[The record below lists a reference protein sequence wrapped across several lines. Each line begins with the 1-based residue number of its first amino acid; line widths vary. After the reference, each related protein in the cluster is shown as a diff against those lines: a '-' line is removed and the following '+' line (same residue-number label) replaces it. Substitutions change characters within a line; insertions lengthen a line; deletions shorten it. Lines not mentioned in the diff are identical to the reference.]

1 MNFNKIAHPC
11 VAIDVLADVWVE
23 YVIEIIVGVFTSN
36 LWGDVV
42 IGTLSGVTID
52 VVCDIGAEALTNL
65 NANVSVVAMSDL

>member
-1 MNFNKIAHPC
+1 M
-11 VAIDVLADVWVE
+11 AIDVLADVWVE

-36 LWGDVV
+36 SWGDVV

-65 NANVSVVAMSDL
+65 NENVSVVAMSDL